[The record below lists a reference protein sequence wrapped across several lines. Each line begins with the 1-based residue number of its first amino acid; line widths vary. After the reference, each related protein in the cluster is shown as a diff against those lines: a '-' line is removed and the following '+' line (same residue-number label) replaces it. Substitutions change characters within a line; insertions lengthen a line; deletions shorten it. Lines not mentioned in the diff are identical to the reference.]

1 MSLEVRR
8 AGGISDVDWCA
19 RTMAAS
25 DPWITLGIGEERC
38 RKALT
43 AADRELYVA
52 VREDELAGFLLL
64 CLAGPF
70 TGYIQTI
77 CVHPDCRNEGIGR
90 RLIAFAEERIFR
102 VSPNVFLC
110 VSSFNGEARRLYER
124 LGYELIGEM
133 KDYLV
138 RGHGELLMRKSR
150 GPWKE
155 FWAE

>member
-1 MSLEVRR
+1 MSVEVRR
-8 AGGISDVDWCA
+8 AGIRDVEWCA

-25 DPWITLGIGEERC
+25 DPWLTLGIGEQRL
-38 RKALT
+38 RKAVA

-52 VREDELAGFLLL
+52 EREGAPAGFILL

-70 TGYIQTI
+70 TGYIQAI
-77 CVHPDCRNEGIGR
+77 CVHPDHRNEGIGR
-90 RLIAFAEERIFR
+90 RLIAYAEERIFR
-102 VSPNVFLC
+102 DSPNVFLC
-110 VSSFNGEARRLYER
+110 VSSFNGGARRLYER
-124 LGYELIGEM
+124 LGYEVIGEM
-133 KDYLV
+133 KDYLA